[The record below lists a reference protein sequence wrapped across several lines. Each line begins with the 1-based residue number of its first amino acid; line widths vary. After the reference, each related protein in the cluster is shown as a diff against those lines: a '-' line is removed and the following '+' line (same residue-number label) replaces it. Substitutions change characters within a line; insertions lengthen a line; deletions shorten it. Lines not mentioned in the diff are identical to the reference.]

1 MNKISF
7 MEISSGEYVG
17 VCSIEIT
24 SIPDISI
31 ISSRYQDYTDIEKE
45 YMNNFSSL
53 ASEVFQNYKYIISQN
68 SNAEI
73 SMELLWVTE
82 PVNNQ
87 PYKAKIRPFLVIRAI
102 SGDQSS
108 AQAIIE
114 QIYSLYESSLKLQKY
129 GFEEIEFP
137 RLTEIISGVQIEDSI
152 AIVKDEREE
161 NLNNQFLSA
170 AYSIDVFDSYAHD
183 MSSIMNE
190 LTEQPY
196 SMFSIQLF
204 PTQLTVEE
212 KTEIAR
218 IAQIL
223 DTLNKGVMTQGIGNV
238 SISAAGHLAEIYK
251 YYQTVSA
258 GAMFGYNIIVAG
270 SYGNTDKLA
279 SKVQGYISY
288 DSENP
293 VFMKQVHMDT
303 SQLRITDNYYS
314 FPWIVN
320 ELLIDLNRNPYIWN
334 QDNSNQFLYRMPYVI
349 SAKEA
354 GGIFRLPLGNGRIS
368 AGLPINDSESAS
380 KTYADNLINA
390 GDIEIGIL
398 KNSEKNTIGIS
409 LKDLAKHMLV
419 VGTPGSGKTTFSVS
433 LLDRL
438 WKEHNIPFLVIE
450 PAKNEYRALIQSIPE
465 IQIFTPGKNFISPF
479 VFNPFVPPENVRL
492 ETYKST
498 LKTAFAAA
506 VSMTTPLDKIFEEAI
521 NNCYS
526 DFRWLDN
533 YTTADKGQI
542 FNITDF
548 IKCFKNTF
556 DEIGYTGD
564 AKNIGRAGVVR
575 LKSLENL
582 FDNYFSIPIQDL
594 LQKPTII
601 ELAAIENSDQKALII
616 SLLLLSILAYVNANY
631 VGDGGLK
638 NVMLLEEAHVLLD
651 ASSNVGQGDTNPS
664 AIAQNLVKRMLA
676 EIRSYGV
683 GIIIADQS
691 PRKVSTDVVALT
703 DMKMVFRLVEA
714 TDKQII
720 ADSMN
725 MGDGQEQRLSRLKPG
740 EAFLFFNKLDS
751 PEEVVTPD
759 YRLENNIDI
768 TLSDKDIGK
777 LITYWNDKKKNLRPY
792 PECEEVLCCKE
803 CCIYERRIL
812 AKEIARR
819 IFVKNFKSD
828 MSDFNT
834 IKKVFAQITKL
845 TKYELN
851 DEEFSPELLACVKV
865 QLWRKIVYGTNI
877 SRRGERPAPA
887 APRAVRAVSR
897 QARAELR
904 RGAAQPVAHVPR
916 AEARRCTRR
925 TGRAAR
931 PGHVRALRQDSL
943 RRDRAEHRHKDAA
956 CGQDIRAGRQLVL
969 RPGLPRL
976 RHRAQSGPHHQG
988 LPPPGHPRGRSAA
1001 QRLPP
1006 RQAQPGFCRGGAGD
1020 PHRRRR
1026 HSLGAR
1032 PRPHGGAGAAGRM
1045 RILHPESALLGHGEP
1060 AVSLPRRR
1068 QRRHACAGADAA
1080 LHQPDPALLLPAPL
1094 CRNDGRR
1101 HPRPQPH
1108 CAGEHA
1114 LHPARAR
1121 TGASGAVQHGADAA
1135 PPRRG
1140 PLPPAPAGPRTVP
1153 AL

>member
-1 MNKISF
+1 M
-7 MEISSGEYVG
+7 
-17 VCSIEIT
+17 
-24 SIPDISI
+24 
-31 ISSRYQDYTDIEKE
+31 
-45 YMNNFSSL
+45 
-53 ASEVFQNYKYIISQN
+53 
-68 SNAEI
+68 
-73 SMELLWVTE
+73 
-82 PVNNQ
+82 
-87 PYKAKIRPFLVIRAI
+87 
-102 SGDQSS
+102 
-108 AQAIIE
+108 
-114 QIYSLYESSLKLQKY
+114 
-129 GFEEIEFP
+129 
-137 RLTEIISGVQIEDSI
+137 
-152 AIVKDEREE
+152 
-161 NLNNQFLSA
+161 
-170 AYSIDVFDSYAHD
+170 
-183 MSSIMNE
+183 
-190 LTEQPY
+190 
-196 SMFSIQLF
+196 
-204 PTQLTVEE
+204 
-212 KTEIAR
+212 
-218 IAQIL
+218 
-223 DTLNKGVMTQGIGNV
+223 
-238 SISAAGHLAEIYK
+238 
-251 YYQTVSA
+251 
-258 GAMFGYNIIVAG
+258 
-270 SYGNTDKLA
+270 
-279 SKVQGYISY
+279 
-288 DSENP
+288 
-293 VFMKQVHMDT
+293 
-303 SQLRITDNYYS
+303 
-314 FPWIVN
+314 
-320 ELLIDLNRNPYIWN
+320 
-334 QDNSNQFLYRMPYVI
+334 
-349 SAKEA
+349 
-354 GGIFRLPLGNGRIS
+354 
-368 AGLPINDSESAS
+368 
-380 KTYADNLINA
+380 
-390 GDIEIGIL
+390 
-398 KNSEKNTIGIS
+398 
-409 LKDLAKHMLV
+409 
-419 VGTPGSGKTTFSVS
+419 
-433 LLDRL
+433 
-438 WKEHNIPFLVIE
+438 
-450 PAKNEYRALIQSIPE
+450 
-465 IQIFTPGKNFISPF
+465 
-479 VFNPFVPPENVRL
+479 

-877 SRRGERPAPA
+877 SVNEKII
-887 APRAVRAVSR
+887 
-897 QARAELR
+897 
-904 RGAAQPVAHVPR
+904 HN
-916 AEARRCTRR
+916 
-925 TGRAAR
+925 
-931 PGHVRALRQDSL
+931 SL
-943 RRDRAEHRHKDAA
+943 RK
-956 CGQDIRAGRQLVL
+956 
-969 RPGLPRL
+969 
-976 RHRAQSGPHHQG
+976 S
-988 LPPPGHPRGRSAA
+988 
-1001 QRLPP
+1001 
-1006 RQAQPGFCRGGAGD
+1006 
-1020 PHRRRR
+1020 
-1026 HSLGAR
+1026 
-1032 PRPHGGAGAAGRM
+1032 
-1045 RILHPESALLGHGEP
+1045 
-1060 AVSLPRRR
+1060 
-1068 QRRHACAGADAA
+1068 
-1080 LHQPDPALLLPAPL
+1080 
-1094 CRNDGRR
+1094 
-1101 HPRPQPH
+1101 
-1108 CAGEHA
+1108 
-1114 LHPARAR
+1114 
-1121 TGASGAVQHGADAA
+1121 
-1135 PPRRG
+1135 
-1140 PLPPAPAGPRTVP
+1140 
-1153 AL
+1153 

>member
-1 MNKISF
+1 M
-7 MEISSGEYVG
+7 
-17 VCSIEIT
+17 
-24 SIPDISI
+24 
-31 ISSRYQDYTDIEKE
+31 
-45 YMNNFSSL
+45 
-53 ASEVFQNYKYIISQN
+53 
-68 SNAEI
+68 
-73 SMELLWVTE
+73 
-82 PVNNQ
+82 
-87 PYKAKIRPFLVIRAI
+87 
-102 SGDQSS
+102 
-108 AQAIIE
+108 
-114 QIYSLYESSLKLQKY
+114 
-129 GFEEIEFP
+129 
-137 RLTEIISGVQIEDSI
+137 
-152 AIVKDEREE
+152 
-161 NLNNQFLSA
+161 
-170 AYSIDVFDSYAHD
+170 
-183 MSSIMNE
+183 
-190 LTEQPY
+190 
-196 SMFSIQLF
+196 
-204 PTQLTVEE
+204 
-212 KTEIAR
+212 
-218 IAQIL
+218 

-238 SISAAGHLAEIYK
+238 SISAAGRLAEIYK

-288 DSENP
+288 DPEKP

-320 ELLIDLNRNPYIWN
+320 EMLIDLNRNPYIWN
-334 QDNSNQFLYRMPYVI
+334 QDNSDQFLYRMPYVI

-533 YTTADKGQI
+533 YTMADKGQI

-638 NVMLLEEAHVLLD
+638 NVILLEEAHVLLD
-651 ASSNVGQGDTNPS
+651 ASSNVGQGDANPS

-777 LITYWNDKKKNLRPY
+777 LTTYWNDKKKNLRPY
-792 PECEEVLCCKE
+792 PECDEVFCCKE

-828 MSDFNT
+828 MSDFNA

-865 QLWRKIVYGTNI
+865 QLWRKIVYGTKI
-877 SRRGERPAPA
+877 SVNEKII
-887 APRAVRAVSR
+887 
-897 QARAELR
+897 
-904 RGAAQPVAHVPR
+904 HN
-916 AEARRCTRR
+916 
-925 TGRAAR
+925 
-931 PGHVRALRQDSL
+931 SL
-943 RRDRAEHRHKDAA
+943 RK
-956 CGQDIRAGRQLVL
+956 
-969 RPGLPRL
+969 
-976 RHRAQSGPHHQG
+976 S
-988 LPPPGHPRGRSAA
+988 
-1001 QRLPP
+1001 
-1006 RQAQPGFCRGGAGD
+1006 
-1020 PHRRRR
+1020 
-1026 HSLGAR
+1026 
-1032 PRPHGGAGAAGRM
+1032 
-1045 RILHPESALLGHGEP
+1045 
-1060 AVSLPRRR
+1060 
-1068 QRRHACAGADAA
+1068 
-1080 LHQPDPALLLPAPL
+1080 
-1094 CRNDGRR
+1094 
-1101 HPRPQPH
+1101 
-1108 CAGEHA
+1108 
-1114 LHPARAR
+1114 
-1121 TGASGAVQHGADAA
+1121 
-1135 PPRRG
+1135 
-1140 PLPPAPAGPRTVP
+1140 
-1153 AL
+1153 

>member
-1 MNKISF
+1 MIWVNKISF

-703 DMKMVFRLVEA
+703 DMKMVFRLVET

-877 SRRGERPAPA
+877 SVNEKII
-887 APRAVRAVSR
+887 
-897 QARAELR
+897 
-904 RGAAQPVAHVPR
+904 HN
-916 AEARRCTRR
+916 
-925 TGRAAR
+925 
-931 PGHVRALRQDSL
+931 SL
-943 RRDRAEHRHKDAA
+943 RK
-956 CGQDIRAGRQLVL
+956 
-969 RPGLPRL
+969 
-976 RHRAQSGPHHQG
+976 S
-988 LPPPGHPRGRSAA
+988 
-1001 QRLPP
+1001 
-1006 RQAQPGFCRGGAGD
+1006 
-1020 PHRRRR
+1020 
-1026 HSLGAR
+1026 
-1032 PRPHGGAGAAGRM
+1032 
-1045 RILHPESALLGHGEP
+1045 
-1060 AVSLPRRR
+1060 
-1068 QRRHACAGADAA
+1068 
-1080 LHQPDPALLLPAPL
+1080 
-1094 CRNDGRR
+1094 
-1101 HPRPQPH
+1101 
-1108 CAGEHA
+1108 
-1114 LHPARAR
+1114 
-1121 TGASGAVQHGADAA
+1121 
-1135 PPRRG
+1135 
-1140 PLPPAPAGPRTVP
+1140 
-1153 AL
+1153 